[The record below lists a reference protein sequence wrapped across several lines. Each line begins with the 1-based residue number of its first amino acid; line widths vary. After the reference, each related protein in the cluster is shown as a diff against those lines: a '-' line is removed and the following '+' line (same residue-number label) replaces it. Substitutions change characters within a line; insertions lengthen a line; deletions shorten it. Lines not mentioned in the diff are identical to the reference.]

1 MKKHEKKA
9 EEKEEKNRNKKSTL
23 LDIDYIKVRKS
34 EEESPEKQTKY
45 TDP

>member
-1 MKKHEKKA
+1 MKKKA
-9 EEKEEKNRNKKSTL
+9 EEKEEKNRNKKSTF

-34 EEESPEKQTKY
+34 EEERPETQTKY